1 MFQHLDGEFIA
12 LIKFAGC
19 IHNQE
24 DDVAAFQGLAHL
36 DHHFP
41 PQRTVWLVYAR
52 CIDQDDLR
60 TTLAFALGNIDDAL
74 NSVTR
79 SLRLGRNN
87 GELFAHKSIEQRG
100 LASVRTAEN
109 THKTGAEG
117 HRKEASSCWLLAQQF
132 MFTSSI
138 P

>member
-1 MFQHLDGEFIA
+1 MFHHLDGEFIA
-12 LIKFAGC
+12 LIEFAGC

-24 DDVAAFQGLAHL
+24 DDVASFQSLADL
-36 DHHFP
+36 DHHLP

-52 CIDQDDLR
+52 CIDQDYLR
-60 TTLAFALGNIDDAL
+60 ACLTLALGNIDDAL
-74 NSVTR
+74 NSVAR

-109 THKTGAEG
+109 TNKTGAEG
-117 HRKEASSCWLLAQQF
+117 HKRE
-132 MFTSSI
+132 TSSF
-138 P
+138 